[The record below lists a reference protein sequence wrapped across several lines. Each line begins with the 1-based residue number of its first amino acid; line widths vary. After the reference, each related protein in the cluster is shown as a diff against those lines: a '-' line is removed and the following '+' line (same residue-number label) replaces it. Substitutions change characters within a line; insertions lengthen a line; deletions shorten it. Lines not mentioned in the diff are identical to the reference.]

1 MPSIDPTS
9 KSRPAAE
16 TAAYNLEQVLTMI
29 EAVPEPASTLL
40 AVAAF
45 SGARRGELR
54 GMNWEDYRDGQ
65 LYVSRSIWNGKL
77 TEPKSPKNR
86 APIPV
91 IPRLAKRLEQHR
103 KRSGNPVSGPMFPNA
118 AGNPVDPDSILR
130 RVILPVLNVC
140 VICNKVESD
149 HGREIHTYERNT
161 SLLQWHGCSDTATS
175 R

>member
-1 MPSIDPTS
+1 
-9 KSRPAAE
+9 
-16 TAAYNLEQVLTMI
+16 MI

-86 APIPV
+86 API
-91 IPRLAKRLEQHR
+91 R
-103 KRSGNPVSGPMFPNA
+103 
-118 AGNPVDPDSILR
+118 
-130 RVILPVLNVC
+130 
-140 VICNKVESD
+140 
-149 HGREIHTYERNT
+149 
-161 SLLQWHGCSDTATS
+161 
-175 R
+175 